1 MDASITSETTT
12 ARSVS
17 TAVQQHRSNRAL
29 APLHGADLAGLLG
42 ATGLALLLALLAGRN
57 GRARP

>member
-1 MDASITSETTT
+1 M
-12 ARSVS
+12 VMPPL
-17 TAVQQHRSNRAL
+17 QRAL

-57 GRARP
+57 SRARP